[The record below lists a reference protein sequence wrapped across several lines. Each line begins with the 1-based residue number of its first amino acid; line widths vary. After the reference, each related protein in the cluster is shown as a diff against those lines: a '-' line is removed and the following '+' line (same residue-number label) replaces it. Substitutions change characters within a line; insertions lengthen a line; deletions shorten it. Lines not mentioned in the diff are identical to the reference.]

1 MTGEAI
7 EELWVQ
13 GKGTSEDMRGMM
25 VNDKVVRSM
34 DCWHRV
40 LESEEGAFGERK
52 CSELGLWQGYVC
64 W

>member
-1 MTGEAI
+1 MTRWCEQWIVGI
-7 EELWVQ
+7 
-13 GKGTSEDMRGMM
+13 
-25 VNDKVVRSM
+25 
-34 DCWHRV
+34 RV